1 MARAIGTTEMPYVN
15 LRGQHAAIRAELLES
30 IAEVIDDGQ
39 FILGQKLVEFEKQF
53 AQLCGTR
60 YAVGVNSGTDALL
73 LSLKCLGIGPGD
85 EVITVPNSFIATTSS
100 IRIMGATPVL
110 VDVAED
116 YNIDPAKIVAAVTPR
131 TRAILLVHLTGRPCA
146 LDVVLNIA
154 AEHSLAVIEDSAQ
167 AVLAEYRGRRVGS
180 FGSTGCFSLHPLKT
194 LNACGDGGVV
204 TTNSVDI
211 YEQLMIL
218 RNIGLKTR
226 DDCVAWSHN
235 SRLDNLQ
242 AAILLV
248 KLRYVERW
256 TTRRRENALYYQKKL
271 NDIPQIKVPKDKDSE
286 RAVYHTFVI
295 DAECRDELQR
305 FLSSRRIGSAIHYPV
320 PIHLST
326 VGREL
331 GYGPGSFPVA
341 ERQAKRILS
350 LPIYPELRQE
360 ELDAVVEAIRDF
372 YLS

>member
-1 MARAIGTTEMPYVN
+1 MAKAIGTTQIPYVN
-15 LRGQHAAIRAELLES
+15 LQAQHAAIRAELLEA

-39 FILGQKLVEFEKQF
+39 FILGGKLVEFEKQF

-100 IRIMGATPVL
+100 IRILGATPVF

-116 YNIDPAKIVAAVTPR
+116 YNIDPAKIVAAVTRR
-131 TRAILLVHLTGRPCA
+131 TRAILPVHLTGRPC
-146 LDVVLNIA
+146 DMDSILNIA
-154 AEHSLAVIEDSAQ
+154 GEYNLAVIEDSAQ

-194 LNACGDGGVV
+194 LNACGDGGIV
-204 TTNSVDI
+204 TTNSAEI
-211 YEQLMIL
+211 YEQLTIL
-218 RNIGLKTR
+218 RNLGLKTR
-226 DDCVAWSHN
+226 DDCIAWSHN

-248 KLRYVERW
+248 KLGYVERW
-256 TTRRRENALYYQKKL
+256 TTRRRENALYYQKNLK
-271 NDIPQIKVPKDKDSE
+271 DIPQIKVHKDKDSE

-295 DAECRDELQR
+295 EVERRDELQG
-305 FLSSRRIGSAIHYPV
+305 FLSSRGIGSAVHYPV

-331 GYGPGSFPVA
+331 GYGPGSLPVA
-341 ERQAKRILS
+341 EAQARRILS
-350 LPIYPELRQE
+350 LPVYPELRQE
-360 ELDAVVEAIRDF
+360 ELDAVIDAISDF

>member
-1 MARAIGTTEMPYVN
+1 MAKAIGTTQIPYVN
-15 LRGQHAAIRAELLES
+15 LQAQHAAIRAELLEA

-39 FILGQKLVEFEKQF
+39 FILGGKLVEFEKQF

-100 IRIMGATPVL
+100 IRILGATPIF

-116 YNIDPAKIVAAVTPR
+116 YNIDPAKIVAAVTRR
-131 TRAILLVHLTGRPCA
+131 TRAILPVHLTGRPC
-146 LDVVLNIA
+146 DMDSILNIA
-154 AEHSLAVIEDSAQ
+154 GEYNLAVIEDSAQ

-194 LNACGDGGVV
+194 LNACGDGGIV
-204 TTNSVDI
+204 TTNSAEI
-211 YEQLMIL
+211 YEQLTIL
-218 RNIGLKTR
+218 RNLGLKTR
-226 DDCVAWSHN
+226 DDCIVWSHN

-248 KLRYVERW
+248 KLGYVERW
-256 TTRRRENALYYQKKL
+256 TTRRRENALYYQKNLK
-271 NDIPQIKVPKDKDSE
+271 DIPQIKVHKDKDSE

-295 DAECRDELQR
+295 EVERRDELQG
-305 FLSSRRIGSAIHYPV
+305 FLSSRGIGSAVHYPV

-331 GYGPGSFPVA
+331 GYGPGSLPVA
-341 ERQAKRILS
+341 EAQARRILS
-350 LPIYPELRQE
+350 LPVYPELRQE
-360 ELDAVVEAIRDF
+360 ELDAVIDAISDF

>member
-1 MARAIGTTEMPYVN
+1 MAKAIGTTQIPYVN
-15 LRGQHAAIRAELLES
+15 LQAQHAAIRAELLEA

-39 FILGQKLVEFEKQF
+39 FILGGKLVEFEKQF

-100 IRIMGATPVL
+100 IRILGATPIF

-116 YNIDPAKIVAAVTPR
+116 YNIDPAKIVAAVTRR
-131 TRAILLVHLTGRPCA
+131 TRAILPVHLTGRPC
-146 LDVVLNIA
+146 DMDSILNIA
-154 AEHSLAVIEDSAQ
+154 GEYNLAVIEDSAQ

-194 LNACGDGGVV
+194 LNACGDGGIV
-204 TTNSVDI
+204 TTNSAEI
-211 YEQLMIL
+211 YEQLTIL
-218 RNIGLKTR
+218 RNLGLKTR
-226 DDCVAWSHN
+226 DDCIAWSHN

-248 KLRYVERW
+248 KLGYVERW
-256 TTRRRENALYYQKKL
+256 TTRRRENALYYQKNLK
-271 NDIPQIKVPKDKDSE
+271 DIPQIKVHKDKDSE

-295 DAECRDELQR
+295 EVERRDELQG
-305 FLSSRRIGSAIHYPV
+305 FLSSRGIGSAVHYPV

-331 GYGPGSFPVA
+331 GYGPGSLPVA
-341 ERQAKRILS
+341 EAQARRILS
-350 LPIYPELRQE
+350 LPVYPELRQE
-360 ELDAVVEAIRDF
+360 ELDAVIDAISDF

>member
-1 MARAIGTTEMPYVN
+1 MAKAIGTTQIPYVN
-15 LRGQHAAIRAELLES
+15 LQAQHAAIRAELLKA

-39 FILGQKLVEFEKQF
+39 FILGGKLVEFEKQF

-100 IRIMGATPVL
+100 IRILGATPVF

-116 YNIDPAKIVAAVTPR
+116 YNIDPAKIVAAVTRR
-131 TRAILLVHLTGRPCA
+131 TRAILPVHLTGRPC
-146 LDVVLNIA
+146 DMDSILNIA
-154 AEHSLAVIEDSAQ
+154 GEYNLAVIEDSAQ

-194 LNACGDGGVV
+194 LNACGDGGIV
-204 TTNSVDI
+204 TTNSAEI
-211 YEQLMIL
+211 YEQLTIL
-218 RNIGLKTR
+218 RNLGLKTR
-226 DDCVAWSHN
+226 DDCIVWSHN

-248 KLRYVERW
+248 KLGYVERW
-256 TTRRRENALYYQKKL
+256 TTRRRENALYYQKNLK
-271 NDIPQIKVPKDKDSE
+271 DIPQIKVHKDKDSE

-295 DAECRDELQR
+295 EVERRDELQG
-305 FLSSRRIGSAIHYPV
+305 FLSSRGIGSAVHYPV

-331 GYGPGSFPVA
+331 GYGPGSLPVA
-341 ERQAKRILS
+341 EAQARRILS
-350 LPIYPELRQE
+350 LPVYPELRQE
-360 ELDAVVEAIRDF
+360 ELDAVIDAISDF